1 MKSKYLYLFVNFLAF
16 IIPFAFS
23 FYPAASFFKKWKY
36 VWPSIIISGVV
47 FVLWDAVFTSLGVWG
62 FNPEY
67 VMGVSWLGLPI
78 EELLFFICIPY
89 ACLFT
94 YFALNHL
101 IEKDYLRMH
110 HELITSALAVM
121 LLIVGIYNIDKMY
134 TAVAMLST
142 GLFLAFSLLKL
153 RMRFMSRFYFAF
165 GVLLIPFL
173 IVNGTLTGIFTN
185 EPVVWY
191 NNAEMLGLRL
201 GTIPVEDFVYAMLML
216 LVPITI
222 WEKMEHGY

>member
-1 MKSKYLYLFVNFLAF
+1 M
-16 IIPFAFS
+16 
-23 FYPAASFFKKWKY
+23 
-36 VWPSIIISGVV
+36 
-47 FVLWDAVFTSLGVWG
+47 WG
-62 FNPEY
+62 FNPDY
-67 VMGVSWLGLPI
+67 VTGVSWLGLPI
-78 EELLFFICIPY
+78 EEILFFICIPY

-110 HELITSALAVM
+110 HELITSALVVM

-153 RMRFMSRFYFAF
+153 RMRFMGRFYFAF

-191 NNAEMLGLRL
+191 NDAETLGLRL

>member
-16 IIPFAFS
+16 TIPFAFS

-62 FNPEY
+62 FNPDY
-67 VMGVSWLGLPI
+67 VTGVSWLGLPI

-110 HELITSALAVM
+110 HELITSALVVM

-153 RMRFMSRFYFAF
+153 RMRFMGRFYFAF

-191 NNAEMLGLRL
+191 NDAETLGLRL